1 MKPQKGIE
9 VCTQAH
15 TAGLEEL
22 CELPKMHNG
31 RLAGK
36 TVVSPPTHDQEA
48 GLDYVP
54 IKRSSLWIVNRSA
67 ACHLLSS
74 IL

>member
-48 GLDYVP
+48 ALDYVP
-54 IKRSSLWIVNRSA
+54 IKRPSLWIVNGSA
-67 ACHLLSS
+67 AWHLLSS
-74 IL
+74 I